1 MQCSLLLPLL
11 SKLSETCESH
21 ALLNNLFYISCE
33 VDVQFSK
40 KGLSGKGNYLA
51 TNLFLFFISFWSYL
65 CQWRERRNS
74 SYPKF
79 SLAYALGHSFFS
91 TTCSVNLISLSCFPH
106 LFSNLHCLLFSTW
119 ATPLAPAPHTNI
131 LQRIVFVPR
140 LLCVGVKS

>member
-91 TTCSVNLISLSCFPH
+91 TTCSVNLISLSCFPL
-106 LFSNLHCLLFSTW
+106 LFSNLHCLLFFHVSDSPGPHPPHEYPTTNSLRSQ
-119 ATPLAPAPHTNI
+119 TPL
-131 LQRIVFVPR
+131 RR
-140 LLCVGVKS
+140 S

>member
-65 CQWRERRNS
+65 CQ
-74 SYPKF
+74 
-79 SLAYALGHSFFS
+79 
-91 TTCSVNLISLSCFPH
+91 
-106 LFSNLHCLLFSTW
+106 
-119 ATPLAPAPHTNI
+119 
-131 LQRIVFVPR
+131 
-140 LLCVGVKS
+140 